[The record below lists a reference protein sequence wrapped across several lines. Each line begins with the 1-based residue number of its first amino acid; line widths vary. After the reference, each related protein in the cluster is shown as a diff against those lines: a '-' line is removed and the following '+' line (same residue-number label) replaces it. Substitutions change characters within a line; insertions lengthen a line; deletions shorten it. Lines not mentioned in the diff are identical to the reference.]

1 MMNQKTLANYLR
13 ISADDETIGDSM
25 SISGQRGILAEFV
38 STHPELRDWNIVEF
52 SDDGYSGTTFQ
63 RPGVKK
69 LLESVRRGEIN
80 GIIVK
85 DLSRF
90 GRNYIEVGDYLEQ
103 IFPFLGVRFISVND
117 GFDTAKMECSAG
129 DVSIAFKNLLHD
141 YYAKDI
147 SNKLR
152 AVWKLKKERGEY
164 ISPVAFFGYIKDTDN
179 KHKLVVDEP
188 AAAIVRRVFSLIL
201 AGNTTGQTARLLNEE
216 GLPAPGA
223 YKLKNG
229 QHCNGN
235 KLTRNNSWTGT
246 TVYNM
251 IRDLR
256 YTGGMVNGKR
266 AYDTISSKK
275 FRLLPQEQWIIRE
288 NTHEAIIS
296 KEDFE
301 KAQLCI
307 KRNNK
312 RSQQKETN
320 LLSGKVRFGICG
332 YMMQP
337 DADKQRKY
345 RCRRAKY
352 AEAGACITEGVPK
365 KQIEEAVFASIRILT
380 EALIEKDSQM
390 REAKTMKP
398 EVVPVNHME
407 QLHFLKKRM
416 DSIKRKKMLLYDQY
430 SDERISKVEYME
442 QRNSCD
448 TLFRELEEQAVAIEK
463 EMLIKETLPDS
474 PALSLLRGIDLT
486 AGLTHELVKALVEKI
501 LIYDDTRIEIVWQ
514 FTGYPFENIAR
525 QKKEVLHETA

>member
-25 SISGQRGILAEFV
+25 SISGQRSIIAEFV
-38 STHPELRDWNIVEF
+38 STHPELRDWNIIEF

-69 LLESVRRGEIN
+69 LLESVQRGEIN

-117 GFDTAKMECSAG
+117 GFDSAKMECSAG

-164 ISPVAFFGYIKDTDN
+164 ISPVAFFGYIKNTVN

-188 AAAIVRRVFSLIL
+188 AATIVRRVFSLIL
-201 AGNTTGQTARLLNEE
+201 DGNTTGQAARLLNEE
-216 GLPAPGA
+216 ELPAPGA

-229 QHCNGN
+229 QHCNSH
-235 KLTRNNSWTGT
+235 KLTKNNSWTGT
-246 TVYNM
+246 TVYNV

-256 YTGGMVNGKR
+256 YTGCMVNGKR
-266 AYDTISSKK
+266 AYNTIASKK
-275 FRLLPQEQWIIRE
+275 FRLLPPEQWIICD

-301 KAQLCI
+301 KAQLYV
-307 KRNNK
+307 KKNNS
-312 RSQQKETN
+312 RTQQKETN
-320 LLSGKVRFGICG
+320 LLSGKVRCGICG

-337 DADKQRKY
+337 SDDKQRKY

-352 AEAGACITEGVPK
+352 AAAGACFTGGIPK
-365 KQIEEAVFASIRILT
+365 KQIEYAVLASIQVLT
-380 EALIEKDSQM
+380 EALIEKDSQI
-390 REAKTMKP
+390 REAKTMKS
-398 EVVPVNHME
+398 EVVSLNHME
-407 QLHFLKKRM
+407 QLHFLKKSM
-416 DSIKRKKMLLYDQY
+416 DSIKKNKMLFYDQY
-430 SDERISKVEYME
+430 CDEHISKAEYME
-442 QRNSCD
+442 QRNNCD
-448 TLFRELEEQAVAIEK
+448 TLLRELEEQAAAIEK
-463 EMLIKETLPDS
+463 EKLAKETLPDS

-486 AGLTHELVKALVEKI
+486 AGLTLELVKALVDKI

-514 FTGYPFENIAR
+514 FTGYPFEDIAH
-525 QKKEVLHETA
+525 QEKEVLHETA